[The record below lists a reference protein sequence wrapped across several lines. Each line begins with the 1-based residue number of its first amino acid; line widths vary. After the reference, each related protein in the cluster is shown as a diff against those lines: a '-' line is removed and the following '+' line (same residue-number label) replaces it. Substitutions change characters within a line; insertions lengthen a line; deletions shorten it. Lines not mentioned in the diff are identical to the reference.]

1 MGCIFYD
8 YNYARDMEKKD
19 YSITIISNTFIN
31 EINNKSKN
39 SVQLNDNLRLIN
51 NYSIFQSNN
60 TNVNLNINKN
70 VNNVVE
76 NNPFPFVKIKLKG
89 SKSYI

>member
-8 YNYARDMEKKD
+8 YDYVRDMEKKD

-31 EINNKSKN
+31 EINNKNKN
-39 SVQLNDNLRLIN
+39 SVQLNDNLIN

>member
-8 YNYARDMEKKD
+8 YDYARDMEKKD
-19 YSITIISNTFIN
+19 YSITIISNTIIN
-31 EINNKSKN
+31 EINNKNKN
-39 SVQLNDNLRLIN
+39 SVQLNDNLIN

-76 NNPFPFVKIKLKG
+76 NNPFPFVKLKLKG

>member
-8 YNYARDMEKKD
+8 YNYARDMENKD
-19 YSITIISNTFIN
+19 YSITIISNTIIN
-31 EINNKSKN
+31 EINNKNKN